1 MDHSSRID
9 RTGLDMRARFT
20 RALANVLINRSF
32 PGCSK
37 LLRNAYKLFG
47 SPPAGSLRIETRHG
61 FDMMINP
68 RRNKGV
74 DASIYYNGTYEAGTL
89 HAITSA
95 LRKGDVFIDAGA
107 NIGLMTLAASQK
119 VGVEGRVHAFEP
131 VPDVFAQLQQNVAIN
146 MSENIVLHNSALGSK
161 PERLT
166 IYEQEHINKGSASFV
181 QPTSDSSA
189 KHMVDVDTLDRFS
202 GSTGDKSIR
211 MIKADVEGWELEV
224 LQGGKKLLSANNAPI
239 LCIEYSVSYSPRKEQ
254 LHDVYEFIRDI
265 NDYQFFKLKNGKE
278 TISPLI
284 RISSASD
291 LPKHDNIFCFLPH
304 HVVEIGSRLF
314 K

>member
-1 MDHSSRID
+1 MDHPSRIIKIA
-9 RTGLDMRARFT
+9 LDKRARFT
-20 RALANVLINRSF
+20 RALADILINRSF

-61 FDMMINP
+61 FDMLINP
-68 RRNKGV
+68 RHNKGV

-89 HAITSA
+89 YAITNS
-95 LRKGDVFIDAGA
+95 LRKGDIFIDAGA
-107 NIGLMTLAASQK
+107 NIGLMSLAAAQK
-119 VGVEGRVHAFEP
+119 VGAEGKVHAFEP
-131 VPDVFAQLQQNVAIN
+131 VPDVFAQLQQNVTIN
-146 MSENIVLHNSALGSK
+146 RAENILLHNSALGLK
-161 PERLT
+161 PERRT

-181 QPTSDSSA
+181 QPTTDSSA
-189 KHMVDVDTLDRFS
+189 RHIVDVDTLDRFS
-202 GSTGDKSIR
+202 GSIRSTPIR

-224 LQGGKKLLSANNAPI
+224 LQGGKELLSANNAPI

-254 LHDVYEFIRDI
+254 LHDVYDFIRNI
-265 NDYQFFKLKNGKE
+265 NEYQFFKLKNGKE
-278 TISPLI
+278 TISPLV
-284 RISSASD
+284 RISSIND

-304 HVVEIGSRLF
+304 HVAEIGSRLF